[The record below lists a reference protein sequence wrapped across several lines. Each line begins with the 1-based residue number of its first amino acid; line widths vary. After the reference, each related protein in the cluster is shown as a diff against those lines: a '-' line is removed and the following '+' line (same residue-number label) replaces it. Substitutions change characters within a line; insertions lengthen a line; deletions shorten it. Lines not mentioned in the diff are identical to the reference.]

1 MVWEGSQGAA
11 SLSESCCTGAKE
23 DGLGGSAQG
32 LIKSP
37 TGTSLWHIMFPEHEA
52 GKKRKLEAVSSDP
65 VAETDEQLARR
76 LHEELNALTRHSRRG
91 PAPAPVLSTQ
101 RSSSGKVAKLPAAGG
116 SKAAA
121 PKAKQQLQEQQ
132 LQGSNEE
139 QAEDAQEESA
149 AAKSD
154 KPRKRSTNRE
164 LAMLEVDM
172 VETHVKPVAG
182 LRSKSKDEHDQHDQ
196 QQQLQQQQDDHHSA
210 AAKHESSS
218 SLSEQERLAI
228 EHLHAA
234 GVEGK
239 PVNKLLEAAH
249 LAARYGK
256 KWYRAKVLKDAGSK
270 VMLEYQGFSH
280 EGGPFWLARDHARI
294 WRGSYKGKDWRYLGD
309 GAWEP
314 KQQMVGGSDL
324 EDVEAACV
332 LVGASMG
339 RAHSGELYGMYDSMQ
354 QQHSG
359 SFGQRCSA
367 GADDSQLS
375 PRGYG
380 HARQGGRRRGHNWSK
395 PLNRPPRPPPA
406 QQQQQGGN
414 GHMLARRHSLTNGN
428 SLQQQQQYQQQG
440 LYGAAAAE
448 QGLQHAHSTSQD
460 LPPFGGAASPRMGRQ
475 SSVPEAAL
483 LRNGAQQQQQVRN
496 GSCLLFGSGDSE
508 GKAATLRALL
518 DAVGEVQATSN
529 RPDLMYPMQY
539 GGLPMGAG
547 TPAAE
552 PPRPCAAA
560 LHVPHVHM
568 SAATAALLAA
578 VPSLEALQSMAAL
591 QGQAGLLACLNG
603 SAPSLFQ

>member
-1 MVWEGSQGAA
+1 MTLTASGKRSRYARSRSAATQSQDSGRAEQPQSTQQQQQQSQPQQSQPQASGSKELGLHIDAGRAMKHSSSSEGLPISPSSPTAGGSPKASGHRRKGKPQRARLDSDDLQRPAKKGRTSSGAA
-11 SLSESCCTGAKE
+11 SS
-23 DGLGGSAQG
+23 
-32 LIKSP
+32 KSN
-37 TGTSLWHIMFPEHEA
+37 GFGRSNSD
-52 GKKRKLEAVSSDP
+52 AVDAFEYP
-65 VAETDEQLARR
+65 M
-76 LHEELNALTRHSRRG
+76 LHELPELQPHPAAAPAPQQQQPQPQLHLGWKASWKGAYKKGMLQQPNQQEQQQGMHPKKQQQQVLQQPCESWGEQQQQVAAAAG
-91 PAPAPVLSTQ
+91 PAP
-101 RSSSGKVAKLPAAGG
+101 
-116 SKAAA
+116 
-121 PKAKQQLQEQQ
+121 
-132 LQGSNEE
+132 
-139 QAEDAQEESA
+139 
-149 AAKSD
+149 
-154 KPRKRSTNRE
+154 RE
-164 LAMLEVDM
+164 GHM
-172 VETHVKPVAG
+172 H
-182 LRSKSKDEHDQHDQ
+182 
-196 QQQLQQQQDDHHSA
+196 
-210 AAKHESSS
+210 
-218 SLSEQERLAI
+218 SEQ
-228 EHLHAA
+228 
-234 GVEGK
+234 
-239 PVNKLLEAAH
+239 
-249 LAARYGK
+249 
-256 KWYRAKVLKDAGSK
+256 
-270 VMLEYQGFSH
+270 
-280 EGGPFWLARDHARI
+280 
-294 WRGSYKGKDWRYLGD
+294 
-309 GAWEP
+309 
-314 KQQMVGGSDL
+314 QQMVGGSDP

-359 SFGQRCSA
+359 SFGQRYSA

-428 SLQQQQQYQQQG
+428 GLQQQQYQQQG

-475 SSVPEAAL
+475 SSVPEAVL
-483 LRNGAQQQQQVRN
+483 LRNGAQQQQQQVRN

-552 PPRPCAAA
+552 PLRPCAAA

-568 SAATAALLAA
+568 SAAAAALLAA

-591 QGQAGLLACLNG
+591 QGHAGLLACLNG